1 MLKGIGSKSDA
12 VNLMPEL
19 KQKLNYEFK
28 VTVIVQ
34 TALKTWLRMECKLV
48 ILVIEFLKM
57 LYFIKII
64 HKNVEI
70 FFFYSLPILSKF
82 KICIQLSHTETEHL

>member
-28 VTVIVQ
+28 VTIIVQ
-34 TALKTWLRMECKLV
+34 IALKTLLRMGCKQRKS
-48 ILVIEFLKM
+48 F
-57 LYFIKII
+57 
-64 HKNVEI
+64 
-70 FFFYSLPILSKF
+70 
-82 KICIQLSHTETEHL
+82 

>member
-28 VTVIVQ
+28 VTAIVQ
-34 TALKTWLRMECKLV
+34 TALKTWLRMGCEQRKS
-48 ILVIEFLKM
+48 F
-57 LYFIKII
+57 
-64 HKNVEI
+64 
-70 FFFYSLPILSKF
+70 
-82 KICIQLSHTETEHL
+82 

>member
-34 TALKTWLRMECKLV
+34 IALKICWENGMQTKNI
-48 ILVIEFLKM
+48 ILV
-57 LYFIKII
+57 
-64 HKNVEI
+64 VV
-70 FFFYSLPILSKF
+70 F
-82 KICIQLSHTETEHL
+82 KDAVFH

>member
-34 TALKTWLRMECKLV
+34 TALKHLTENGV
-48 ILVIEFLKM
+48 QENHFSEFLKM
-57 LYFIKII
+57 LYFIKVI
-64 HKNVEI
+64 HQNVQI
-70 FFFYSLPILSKF
+70 FFF
-82 KICIQLSHTETEHL
+82 

>member
-28 VTVIVQ
+28 MTVIVQ
-34 TALKTWLRMECKLV
+34 TALKTWLRMGANKENHFSDSV
-48 ILVIEFLKM
+48 
-57 LYFIKII
+57 
-64 HKNVEI
+64 
-70 FFFYSLPILSKF
+70 F
-82 KICIQLSHTETEHL
+82 KDAVFH

>member
-19 KQKLNYEFK
+19 KQKLHYEFK

-34 TALKTWLRMECKLV
+34 AALNTWLRMGCKENHFSERV
-48 ILVIEFLKM
+48 
-57 LYFIKII
+57 
-64 HKNVEI
+64 
-70 FFFYSLPILSKF
+70 F
-82 KICIQLSHTETEHL
+82 KDAVFR

>member
-34 TALKTWLRMECKLV
+34 IALKNCWEWDANK
-48 ILVIEFLKM
+48 ENHFSDS
-57 LYFIKII
+57 F
-64 HKNVEI
+64 
-70 FFFYSLPILSKF
+70 
-82 KICIQLSHTETEHL
+82 

>member
-28 VTVIVQ
+28 VTAICANSIKNLAENGMW
-34 TALKTWLRMECKLV
+34 TKKI
-48 ILVIEFLKM
+48 ILVT
-57 LYFIKII
+57 
-64 HKNVEI
+64 V
-70 FFFYSLPILSKF
+70 F
-82 KICIQLSHTETEHL
+82 KDAVFH

>member
-34 TALKTWLRMECKLV
+34 TALNTWLRRGCK
-48 ILVIEFLKM
+48 ENHFSDSLKM

-64 HKNVEI
+64 HKNVQI
-70 FFFYSLPILSKF
+70 FFLYSLPILSKF